1 MPRKTLLAIILL
13 PGFPANLLASSGFDI
28 NPDSMSTDGISTD
41 FKTLKSANS
50 TLGLCILV

>member
-41 FKTLKSANS
+41 FRTLKSANS